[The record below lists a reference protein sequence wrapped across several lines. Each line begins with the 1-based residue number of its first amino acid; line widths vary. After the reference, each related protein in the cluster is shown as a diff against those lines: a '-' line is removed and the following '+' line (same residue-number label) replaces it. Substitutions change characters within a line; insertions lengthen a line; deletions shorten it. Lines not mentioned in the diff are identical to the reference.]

1 MPDLMV
7 SAASLN
13 ILIVE
18 DDPNIRLLLER
29 TLSKHGYS
37 CAPATSAS
45 EALLLMQDREFEVA
59 LVDIILPEMT
69 GLELIPRL
77 KRLDSCLEIVVIT
90 GVKERQTAID
100 ALKAGARD
108 YIVKPFDLEIVL
120 RTVKLAARE
129 RELSILQATYQA
141 RLEERVLEQTDKL
154 QSAVRLLRTSYDG
167 TITAL
172 AKALTIRDAETAE
185 HAERVVE
192 YTRILAQEIG
202 YHEDSTTTEGEL
214 STSRFDDLIRGAIL
228 HDIGK
233 IGVPDYILRKP
244 GPLTDE
250 EWELMRRHPL
260 IGAEIIS
267 NVPFLEGAIPIIR
280 HHHERWDGQGYPD
293 RLATN
298 DIPLS
303 ARLFAVADSFDAMIS
318 HRPYRDALPVQ
329 EATNRLWRAAGRQ
342 LDPELVK
349 PFVRCIQRGDFGPV
363 ASGSQSG

>member
-1 MPDLMV
+1 MISPAL
-7 SAASLN
+7 LN

-18 DDPNIRLLLER
+18 DDPSIRLLLER
-29 TLSKHGYS
+29 TLSRHGYS
-37 CAPATSAS
+37 CAPAASAS
-45 EALLLMQDREFEVA
+45 EALRLMQEREFQVT

-77 KRLDSCLEIVVIT
+77 KRLDSYLEIVVIT
-90 GVKERQTAID
+90 GVQERQTAID

-108 YIVKPFDLEIVL
+108 YIVKPFDLETVL
-120 RTVKLAARE
+120 RTVKLAISE
-129 RELSILQATYQA
+129 RELSILQSTYQT

-154 QSAVRLLRTSYDG
+154 QSTVRLLRRSYDG
-167 TITAL
+167 TIHAL

-202 YHEDSTTTEGEL
+202 YHKDSTKAAREL

-250 EWELMRRHPL
+250 EWRLMRRHPL
-260 IGAEIIS
+260 IGAEIIR
-267 NVPFLEGAIPIIR
+267 NIPFLEGAAPVIR

-293 RLATN
+293 GLAGN

-303 ARLFAVADSFDAMIS
+303 ARLFAVADAFDAMIS
-318 HRPYRDALPVQ
+318 
-329 EATNRLWRAAGRQ
+329 
-342 LDPELVK
+342 
-349 PFVRCIQRGDFGPV
+349 
-363 ASGSQSG
+363 